1 MKTLSPAALA
11 VAAPAAP
18 KARLTLNDVAAAMGV
33 SRTTVSNAFNR
44 PEQLSATLREEVLG
58 KARELGYFGPD
69 PAARAMRRGGVHD
82 VGVVFHH
89 DLRYTLGD
97 STSLA
102 FLRGVARELDARQL
116 NLQLI
121 PKLGRREQLAA
132 AFQATADAL
141 IVLAEIEPELA
152 PQVEAAHKP
161 LVLVDAFFEGVTMV
175 SVQDRTGARLA
186 MAHALASRP
195 DRIWLLGFPMKAGEP
210 ERILKRKTQPRSPYV
225 SGERLAGYMVE
236 ARAAGFPV
244 EQIEWIEVDERDP
257 ESAGARIEAQR
268 GALPAGTRLA
278 IVAMSDRMALA
289 AQRQV
294 AGWRDVTVAA
304 IVGFDDGPAAEA
316 AGLTTIRQDAFHKGE
331 LAVQALLDG
340 VRPAPLAVEL
350 IKRRT

>member
-1 MKTLSPAALA
+1 MKTLAP
-11 VAAPAAP
+11 VAPP
-18 KARLTLNDVAAAMGV
+18 KARLTLNDVARAMGV

-44 PEQLSATLREEVLG
+44 PEQLSAALREGVLG

-69 PAARAMRRGGVHD
+69 PAARAMRRGGIHD

-97 STSLA
+97 PLSLA
-102 FLRGVARELDARQL
+102 FLRGVAKELDARQL

-121 PKLGRREQLAA
+121 PKMGRREQLAA

-161 LVLVDAFFEGVTMV
+161 LVLVDAFFAGATMV
-175 SVQDRTGARLA
+175 SVQDRAGARMA
-186 MAHALASRP
+186 MAHALASAPARV
-195 DRIWLLGFPMKAGEP
+195 LVLGFPLKGSER
-210 ERILKRKTQPRSPYV
+210 ERILKRKTAPRSLYV
-225 SGERLAGYMVE
+225 AGERLAGYVAE
-236 ARAAGFPV
+236 VRARGFAM
-244 EQIEWIEVDERDP
+244 EQVTWIEVDERDP
-257 ESAGARIEAQR
+257 ESAAERIAQWR
-268 GALPAGTRLA
+268 GELVKGTRLA

-289 AQRQV
+289 AQQQV
-294 AGWRDVTVAA
+294 AAWTGVTVSA
-304 IVGFDDGPAAEA
+304 IVGFDDGPTAEA

-350 IKRRT
+350 VVRKT